1 MAERV
6 WLASRLPA
14 AARARWLS
22 DQESLQVD
30 RRVVEAIA
38 PQAVVHDRTGLDDR
52 DQAGGP
58 ELDHVV
64 LDGWLR
70 QLELLG
76 DLGEIQVAGREQ
88 LEDSESRAVAEGAM
102 EAEHRERGSERI
114 LLVQRLVGDR
124 IAEEPPILAGE
135 QEVERSR

>member
-1 MAERV
+1 MAAPRAA
-6 WLASRLPA
+6 LADGGAGWMGLTPGP
-14 AARARWLS
+14 ARARWLP
-22 DQESLQVD
+22 DQKSLQVD
-30 RRVVEAIA
+30 RRVVEPIA
-38 PQAVVHDRTGLDDR
+38 PQAVVHDRAGLDDR

-76 DLGEIQVAGREQ
+76 DLGQIQVAGREQ

-102 EAEHRERGSERI
+102 KAEHRERGGQRV
-114 LLVQRLVGDR
+114 LPVQRVVRDR
-124 IAEEPPILAGE
+124 IAE
-135 QEVERSR
+135 